1 MSFDTM
7 WSTDDRCIL
16 FSLFCIS
23 THVALIHHC
32 SAAIHELPAII
43 KRCVDETIMPPHS
56 KSINRECI
64 HQQRNLHC
72 QSSNIFFNRHIFISI
87 GSSLNFP
94 EMAVSEIRILII
106 APSAPMRSR
115 LDALVEAASGGDMVH
130 VVVLHCD
137 DAQHGAGFCAR
148 KSTGPAYS
156 VVDLVAEIRSSN
168 VVVTF
173 NHEDA
178 RHMVWAGVEV
188 AVVVLDGHDAL
199 PTSSSSSSNEL
210 RLLQLHRYAHQNS
223 FAFFV
228 QSASPSFSDWQIIE
242 SAVRAARNFGRGVA
256 FCGVKCGS
264 PMKPQLWTPISY
276 EWNNRKWINE
286 VHDPYEKSLG
296 WG

>member
-1 MSFDTM
+1 
-7 WSTDDRCIL
+7 
-16 FSLFCIS
+16 
-23 THVALIHHC
+23 
-32 SAAIHELPAII
+32 
-43 KRCVDETIMPPHS
+43 
-56 KSINRECI
+56 
-64 HQQRNLHC
+64 
-72 QSSNIFFNRHIFISI
+72 
-87 GSSLNFP
+87 
-94 EMAVSEIRILII
+94 
-106 APSAPMRSR
+106 MRSR

-130 VVVLHCD
+130 VVALHCD

-156 VVDLVAEIRSSN
+156 VVDLVAEIRNSN
-168 VVVTF
+168 VIVTF

-199 PTSSSSSSNEL
+199 STSSSSSSYEL
-210 RLLQLHRYAHQNS
+210 RLLQLHRYAHHNS

-228 QSASPSFSDWQIIE
+228 QSASPSFSDWQIME
-242 SAVRAARNFGRGVA
+242 SAVRAARNFGRGIA